1 MHQPH
6 HRSRR
11 TSNTPALEALAEVPQ
26 TVQPCVEVWILQSP
40 TPLQSQTE
48 VWILQGLTLT
58 CGMMHLLRP
67 TTDQEVGRTLI
78 VCIQHHLEM
87 EHQHLEFEDSTGMS
101 HTPAGPA
108 LFGERLCF

>member
-6 HRSRR
+6 HRSPH

-26 TVQPCVEVWILQSP
+26 TVQPQTEVWILQSP

-58 CGMMHLLRP
+58 CGMIHLLRP
-67 TTDQEVGRTLI
+67 TTDQEVGRTFF
-78 VCIQHHLEM
+78 VCIQHHHQM
-87 EHQHLEFEDSTGMS
+87 EHQHLEVENSTGMS
-101 HTPAGPA
+101 HAPSGPA
-108 LFGERLCF
+108 LFRERL